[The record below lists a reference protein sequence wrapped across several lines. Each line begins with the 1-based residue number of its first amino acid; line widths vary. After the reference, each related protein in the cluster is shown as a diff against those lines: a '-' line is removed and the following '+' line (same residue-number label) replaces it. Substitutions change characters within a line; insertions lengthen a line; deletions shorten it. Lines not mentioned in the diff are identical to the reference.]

1 MKWARGQGFIKC
13 GTAFVLLF
21 PTLHKNKDPVGHC
34 DLGIIAES
42 ILRII
47 TVWTAKH
54 FSRTHIPL
62 WILCLLLAA
71 VRDISSA
78 NTDGDKV
85 SDNRIWYEI
94 SERKNVKWIKWNENF
109 NIRHFKSSDDVFFC
123 VRLGKQKHVVN
134 SNADDA
140 AVQINVNSDDAMTL
154 QTAGV
159 GGNLVAIQASRMST
173 YLHCWSVPGALP
185 SKMSGKCPRP
195 WATFCSPGQINVLFY
210 FPFSSLGKPSYP
222 AFKKKKS

>member
-1 MKWARGQGFIKC
+1 MKWARGQSFIKC
-13 GTAFVLLF
+13 GTVFVLLF

-71 VRDISSA
+71 VRDISSE

-85 SDNRIWYEI
+85 SDNRIWDEI
-94 SERKNVKWIKWNENF
+94 SEHKNVKWIKWNENL
-109 NIRHFKSSDDVFFC
+109 NIRHFKSSEKKNLC
-123 VRLGKQKHVVN
+123 VCVWGNKN
-134 SNADDA
+134 
-140 AVQINVNSDDAMTL
+140 TL
-154 QTAGV
+154 LTLMLTLLLSKSMWRVMMQWSSKPLQGWEGIWWPSKPAECPLISTAGV
-159 GGNLVAIQASRMST
+159 FLERFHLKWAET
-173 YLHCWSVPGALP
+173 VPDPGLP
-185 SKMSGKCPRP
+185 SAHQVR
-195 WATFCSPGQINVLFY
+195 
-210 FPFSSLGKPSYP
+210 
-222 AFKKKKS
+222 